1 MHSSPPQVFAG
12 TAALLISASSQS
24 SAAPEIESLL
34 ARLTST
40 SPPWRAL
47 AFVPEKR
54 RVPSTRGGVLCCP
67 SAIAAL
73 SPLSNRGEPANTL
86 PSPSEP
92 PPPSPHSQEPP
103 PPTPLTPRTPHES
116 VTLHC
121 QSPFSSHALA
131 GHRLRCASSNSSLDS
146 STPLLLLLEGRPA
159 EMRALTQAYFSAGT
173 VRPAALLHRSKRG
186 PEIERLHNLLR
197 SHFFTRP
204 ASDHQLLSPPIPG
217 WEEWRAE
224 DLPGVLK
231 LPVSVV
237 IPSYARPHNLLALL
251 PRLLPLEPLR
261 SDPTSRPAPSPRSAP
276 LLSPPAPSPQPS
288 VVCTLRPSMRTSS
301 TLQYSAQPSNIHTC

>member
-1 MHSSPPQVFAG
+1 
-12 TAALLISASSQS
+12 
-24 SAAPEIESLL
+24 
-34 ARLTST
+34 
-40 SPPWRAL
+40 
-47 AFVPEKR
+47 
-54 RVPSTRGGVLCCP
+54 
-67 SAIAAL
+67 
-73 SPLSNRGEPANTL
+73 
-86 PSPSEP
+86 
-92 PPPSPHSQEPP
+92 EPP

-261 SDPTSRPAPSPRSAP
+261 AP
-276 LLSPPAPSPQPS
+276 
-288 VVCTLRPSMRTSS
+288 CTLALVRHIDAIDLNARWFTAQRYHAAAGATNEVILHLDDDLLPGEA
-301 TLQYSAQPSNIHTC
+301 TLQLLVG